1 MNLVKSTLA
10 MVTQPSQEHSTASG
24 SNGNGVLI
32 GLIHPHEIVRL
43 GLEKVLDELLPHA
56 QVKSFAEPRS
66 ILELRDSKFTLI
78 ISELNLK
85 LPECSLSSLETLRNG
100 FPSVRILALS
110 PLSERHMGL
119 PAMKVGANV
128 FLPIGAELRELRVVL
143 ESLLAG
149 RDYMTSE
156 MAAFMADEAQGR
168 NPRTGFARL
177 SPRELDV
184 IRQLMWGMKLS
195 IVATRMG
202 LNIRT
207 ASCYKRNALAKLG
220 MGSVAELVRY
230 SSEQGLAV

>member
-1 MNLVKSTLA
+1 
-10 MVTQPSQEHSTASG
+10 MVTHLNQDHSKPRS
-24 SNGNGVLI
+24 SHGNGVLI
-32 GLIHPHEIVRL
+32 GLIHPHEILQL
-43 GLEKVLDELLPHA
+43 GLAKVLHELLPQAHIMRFTTPRD
-56 QVKSFAEPRS
+56 VLEMRDTKFA
-66 ILELRDSKFTLI
+66 LLMT
-78 ISELNLK
+78 ELNLK

-100 FPSVRILALS
+100 FPGVRILAMS
-110 PLSERHMGL
+110 PLSERHLGL

-128 FLPIGAELRELRVVL
+128 FLPMGSDLDELRLAL

-195 IVATRMG
+195 VVASRMG

-207 ASCYKRNALAKLG
+207 ASCYKRNALAKLN

-230 SSEQGLAV
+230 SSEQGIAV

>member
-1 MNLVKSTLA
+1 
-10 MVTQPSQEHSTASG
+10 MVSQLSQEHSKAGS
-24 SNGNGVLI
+24 SNGDGVLI

-43 GLEKVLDELLPHA
+43 GLEKVIGELLPKA
-56 QVKSFAEPRS
+56 RIMSFGSPREL
-66 ILELRDSKFTLI
+66 LEMRDMKFGVI
-78 ISELNLK
+78 IAELNLK
-85 LPECSLSSLETLRNG
+85 HSECSLSSLETLRNG
-100 FPSVRILALS
+100 FPGVRILAVS

-119 PAMKVGANV
+119 PAMKAGANV
-128 FLPIGAELRELRVVL
+128 FLPMGSGLGELRAAL

-156 MAAFMADEAQGR
+156 MIAFMADEAQGR

-184 IRQLMWGMKLS
+184 IRQLMLGMKLS

>member
-1 MNLVKSTLA
+1 LGLSKVLEQLVPGAQVVSFGNSRELTERRDLNLNLVVA
-10 MVTQPSQEHSTASG
+10 
-24 SNGNGVLI
+24 
-32 GLIHPHEIVRL
+32 
-43 GLEKVLDELLPHA
+43 
-56 QVKSFAEPRS
+56 
-66 ILELRDSKFTLI
+66 
-78 ISELNLK
+78 ELNLK
-85 LPECSLSSLETLRNG
+85 EPECSLSSLETLHHA
-100 FPSVRILALS
+100 FPGVRILALS

-128 FLPIGAELRELRVVL
+128 FLPMGSGLNELRTAVEA
-143 ESLLAG
+143 LLAG

-195 IVATRMG
+195 VVASRMG

-207 ASCYKRNALAKLG
+207 ASCYKRNALAKLN